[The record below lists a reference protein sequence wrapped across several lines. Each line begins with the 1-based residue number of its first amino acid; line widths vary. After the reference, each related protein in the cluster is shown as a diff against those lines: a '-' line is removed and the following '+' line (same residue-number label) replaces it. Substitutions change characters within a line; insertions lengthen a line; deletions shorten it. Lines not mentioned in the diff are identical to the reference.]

1 MKLVYFASVREAI
14 GLSSEEYDVPQDART
29 VGDLVARISARS
41 QEHAR
46 ALEDPTRLRFALDQE
61 MVAADALLG
70 AAQELAIFPPVT
82 GG

>member
-14 GLSSEEYDVPQDART
+14 GRSSEEYDVPQDACT

-41 QEHAR
+41 HEHAC
-46 ALEDPTRLRFALDQE
+46 ALQDLSRLRFALDQN
-61 MVAADALLG
+61 MVTGDTLLG
-70 AAQELAIFPPVT
+70 TAQELAIFPPVT

>member
-14 GLSSEEYDVPQDART
+14 GLSAEECDVPQDART
-29 VGDLVARISARS
+29 VADLVVRISARS
-41 QEHAR
+41 EEHAR
-46 ALEDPTRLRFALDQE
+46 ALQDTTRLRFALDQE
-61 MVAADALLG
+61 MVAGDALLG